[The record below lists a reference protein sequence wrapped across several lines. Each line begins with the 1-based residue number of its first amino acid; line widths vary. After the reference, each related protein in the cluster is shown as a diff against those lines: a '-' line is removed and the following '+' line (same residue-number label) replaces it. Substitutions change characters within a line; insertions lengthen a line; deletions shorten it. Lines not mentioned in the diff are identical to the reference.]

1 MAWHIRMLL
10 DYVQELVPVVEIFQT
25 LCESEVERRR
35 KRQESIGKFGTS
47 HQDELENSTI
57 TAQFHE
63 ELNKVKTKF
72 KVLTNQHQV
81 RIVGKKFLYK
91 NFFLIILCISCVG

>member
-25 LCESEVERRR
+25 LCEHEVERRK
-35 KRQESIGKFGTS
+35 KRQESIAKFGTS
-47 HQDELENSTI
+47 HQDEVENNSHM
-57 TAQFHE
+57 AQFQE

-81 RIVGKKFLYK
+81 RL
-91 NFFLIILCISCVG
+91 